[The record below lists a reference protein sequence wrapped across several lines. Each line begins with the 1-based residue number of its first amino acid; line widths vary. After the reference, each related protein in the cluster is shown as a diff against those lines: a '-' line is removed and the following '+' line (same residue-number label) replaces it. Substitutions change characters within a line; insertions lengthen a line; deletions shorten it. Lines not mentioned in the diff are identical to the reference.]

1 MSTSIKKRKVCFV
14 ITSFIHY
21 SRNLFVIEE
30 LKKRKDVELHIVVGG
45 SALLSRYSSKAA
57 GAEYLL
63 MKGGYKNIHEIHFS
77 LEGDLPITK
86 AKTTG
91 LGVVEFSTLF
101 NDIKPDVVVI
111 RGDRFEVLSAAIA
124 AAYSNIPIA
133 HIEGGDISG
142 TIDES
147 VRHAIT
153 KFSHIHFPTNNDAKE
168 RIIKMG
174 ENNKYIFNFGSPDVE
189 VVSRIAKKNCE
200 FDINKTGSGAEI
212 FLRNGYVIVMYHPV
226 VTELEDNIPNI
237 QRLIK
242 VVHELNMQ
250 VLWFWPNVD
259 VGAEEISQQLRI
271 FNDQQKEHK
280 IRFLRDIPPEKFIS
294 LLKNAQC
301 LIGNSSAGIKEC
313 SQLGVP
319 VVNVGS
325 RQAGRLRAAN
335 VLDVSHNEAK
345 IKKAIHDQLNHGRY
359 SSSGLYSVNNTSKKI
374 AEVIATI
381 DLYVQKK
388 FIG

>member
-1 MSTSIKKRKVCFV
+1 MSILIKKRKVCFV
-14 ITSFIHY
+14 ITSPIHY

-30 LKKRKDVELHIVVGG
+30 LKKRKDVDLHIVIGG
-45 SALLSRYSSKAA
+45 AALLSRYSSKEA
-57 GAEYLL
+57 GVEHLL
-63 MKGGYKNIHEIHFS
+63 KKAGYKNIHEIHFS

-91 LGVVEFSTLF
+91 LGVIEFSTLF

-111 RGDRFEVLSAAIA
+111 RGDRFEVLSATIA

-133 HIEGGDISG
+133 HIEGGDVSG

-153 KFSHIHFPTNNDAKE
+153 KFSHIHFPTNNEARE

-174 ENNKYIFNFGSPDVE
+174 EDKKYVFNFGSPDVE
-189 VVSRIAKKNCE
+189 VVSRIVKNNYK

-212 FLRNGYVIVMYHPV
+212 SLDKDYVIVMYHPV
-226 VTELEDNIPNI
+226 ATELEDNIPNI

-242 VVHELNMQ
+242 VINELDMQ
-250 VLWFWPNVD
+250 VLWFWPNSD

-271 FNDQQKEHK
+271 FNDQQEEHK

-294 LLKNAQC
+294 LLKNTQC

-313 SQLGVP
+313 SQLGVS

-325 RQAGRLRAAN
+325 RQTGRLRASN
-335 VLDVSHNEAK
+335 VLDVPHNENL
-345 IKKAIHDQLNHGRY
+345 IKKAIYRQIKHGNY
-359 SSSGLYSVNNTSKKI
+359 SPSNLYKINDTSKKI
-374 AEVIATI
+374 AEVIATV

-388 FIG
+388 FNG